1 MWTAVRLLTV
11 CVLGV
16 SGLFALRSGLPSHPP
31 RPPPAAIHTGADDVA
46 HVSLINETDDPPSA
60 DEIEKKIVTVERF
73 HVDVVDVAALQAN
86 AKAAPEP
93 EHRTHYR
100 RHVHHRHW
108 YRGKRRR
115 G

>member
-31 RPPPAAIHTGADDVA
+31 RPPPAIHTGADDVA
-46 HVSLINETDDPPSA
+46 HVSLINEMDDPPSA
-60 DEIEKKIVTVERF
+60 DEIEKKIVTIERF

-93 EHRTHYR
+93 SPSGGDRLVGLSRLRCNSPY
-100 RHVHHRHW
+100 
-108 YRGKRRR
+108 GCP
-115 G
+115 

>member
-31 RPPPAAIHTGADDVA
+31 RPPLPAIRADDVA
-46 HVSLINETDDPPSA
+46 PVSPITETDNPTAA
-60 DEIEKKIVTVERF
+60 DEIEKKIVTVEKF
-73 HVDVVDVAALQAN
+73 HVDVVDVTALQAN

-115 G
+115 RG